1 MIPALAARRIM
12 MTFTTRWPR
21 RIAWALVFCCGLSV
35 AQSPD
40 SSQES
45 LRLDRLT
52 ALAKLWA
59 AVKYFHPYLAYRDD
73 IDWDAALVKALP
85 KVNAARSPDDYSA
98 AIAGMLAELRDP
110 ATLVLNADRKSP
122 SPTPPV
128 EKHPFSRMTADNIL
142 VVDMT
147 NYSDFQDYVGTNE
160 KLSALKKEIPKAQAI
175 VFDLRPS
182 TPPTE
187 DEQGAATAS
196 IGMSAIAG
204 MLTSSPVLAPGERRR
219 MHVGYAPQDG
229 STSGDYS
236 SGFYTQGQQATKPAS
251 GAKDIPVVFLLSP
264 HADLPE
270 MALSFQAAG
279 KGAIV
284 VEGEADD
291 SLAVTTEVVHLADDV
306 RAQIRLGELVYE
318 DGTGGFS
325 PNLKVAPSSLTG
337 DQNPAL
343 QAALQLAR
351 SGKFA
356 PPNRTR
362 LSERTSPARDK
373 TYEDMQ
379 YPPPEYRVL
388 AAFRLWA
395 VIDYFFPY
403 KEFIGEDWDAVLR
416 GFIPRLEQAKD
427 ALDYNLTLAEMVT
440 HFHDSHGFMRAP
452 VLQKEFGDA
461 SLPIR
466 IRMIDGLP
474 VITGFTDA
482 DAATKAGFEIGDVIV
497 KVDGQEASQR
507 IQTRLKYQAQS
518 TPQSG
523 MFYATER
530 SLARGPK
537 DSIADITIRDLHD
550 QVRQLKAARKT
561 EYLPKTQGDRSGDI
575 LRLLPGNIGY
585 ADLDRLPPSQVDEM
599 FEKFKDCPAII
610 FDDRGYPQGTAWQI
624 APRLTEKSD
633 VVAALFKRKD
643 PMSPDL
649 PNGELASSQVQE
661 SFFQR
666 IPHTDKSRY
675 HGRTVM
681 LIDERAIS
689 QAEHTGLFFEAA
701 NGSKFI
707 GSPTQG
713 ANGDVTN
720 LSLPGGIYVHF
731 SGQGVWH
738 ADGRQLQRL
747 GLQPDVEAYPTLAG
761 IRAGKDEV
769 LDKAL
774 EYVIQTLK
782 AEAKN

>member
-1 MIPALAARRIM
+1 MI
-12 MTFTTRWPR
+12 FTTRWPR
-21 RIAWALVFCCGLSV
+21 RIAWALLLSCGLSV
-35 AQSPD
+35 AQTKD
-40 SSQES
+40 GTAES
-45 LRLDRLT
+45 LRLDRLV

-85 KVNAARSPDDYSA
+85 KVNAAKSPDDYSA

-110 ATLVLNADRKSP
+110 ATLVLNPDHKSP
-122 SPTPPV
+122 SPAPPV

-147 NYSDFQDYVGTNE
+147 DYSDFQDYVGTNE
-160 KLSALKKEIPKAQAI
+160 KLTALKKEIPKAQAI

-187 DEQGAATAS
+187 DEQGSAAAS
-196 IGMSAIAG
+196 ISMSGIAG
-204 MLTSSPVLAPGERRR
+204 MLTSSPLPVPGERWR

-229 STSGDYS
+229 TTGGDYS
-236 SGFYTQGQQATKPAS
+236 SGFYAQGRQSIKPAS
-251 GAKDIPVVFLLSP
+251 AAKDIPVVFLLNP
-264 HADLPE
+264 GADLPE
-270 MALSFQAAG
+270 MALSFQATG

-306 RAQIRLGELVYE
+306 RAQIRLGELVYK

-325 PNLKVAPSSLTG
+325 PNLKISPSNLTG
-337 DQNPAL
+337 EQNPAF
-343 QAALQLAR
+343 QAALQLAKT
-351 SGKFA
+351 GKFA

-362 LSERTSPARDK
+362 LSERTSPTRDK
-373 TYEDMQ
+373 NYEDMQ
-379 YPPPEYRVL
+379 YPPLEYRVL

-416 GFIPRLEQAKD
+416 SFVTRLEQSKD
-427 ALDYNLTLAEMVT
+427 ALDYNLTIAEMVT
-440 HFHDSHGFMRAP
+440 HFHDSHGFMRAL
-452 VLQKEFGDA
+452 VLQKEFGEA

-474 VITGFTDA
+474 IVTGFTDTN
-482 DAATKAGFEIGDVIV
+482 AATKAGFEIGDVIL

-507 IQTRLKYQAQS
+507 IQKRLKYQAHS

-523 MFYATER
+523 RFYATER

-550 QVRQLKAARKT
+550 QVRELKAARKT
-561 EYLPKTQGDRSGDI
+561 EYVPKTQGDRSSEI

-585 ADLDRLPPSQVDEM
+585 ADLDRLSPSQVDEM
-599 FEKFKDCPAII
+599 FEKFKDCAAVI

-624 APRLTEKSD
+624 APRLTDKSD

-661 SFFQR
+661 SFYQR
-666 IPHTDKSRY
+666 IPRTDKSRF
-675 HGRTVM
+675 HGLTIM
-681 LIDERAIS
+681 LIDERTIS

-701 NGSKFI
+701 NGTKFV

-747 GLQPDVEAYPTLAG
+747 GLQPDVEAHPSLAG
-761 IRAGKDEV
+761 IRAGEDEV
-769 LDKAL
+769 LDKAVQ
-774 EYVIQTLK
+774 YVTQALK
-782 AEAKN
+782 AQAKK